1 MDWVVARSKDGEEM
15 ERRPERELGAACEA
29 RGPNECLLEVPH
41 FAFFRVFED
50 LRAVE
55 VGGGW
60 VGERAVIE
68 DGKGF
73 SDGGVP
79 WLGSCNVDGGA
90 DANGVEDFSC

>member
-1 MDWVVARSKDGEEM
+1 MDGVVARSKDGEEG
-15 ERRPERELGAACEA
+15 RRPERVLRAACEA
-29 RGPNECLLEVPH
+29 RGSNRYLLEVPH

-60 VGERAVIE
+60 VGERAVIK

-73 SDGGVP
+73 PDGGVP
-79 WLGSCNVDGGA
+79 WLGAGDGDGGA
-90 DANGVEDFSC
+90 DADGVEDFSC